1 MPMKITARKASE
13 VPQPAADGKVNEDL
27 EALKAAMVRLP
38 AGSVLE
44 VEVPRGRTVRGV
56 KAQITRAGKQLGA
69 TWKHWDAG
77 NKVYAKPARRKRG
90 RPPGSRRKPAG

>member
-1 MPMKITARKASE
+1 MKITARRATE
-13 VPQPAADGKVNEDL
+13 VPQPTAAGKVNEDL
-27 EALKAAMVRLP
+27 EALKAAMVKLP

-44 VEVPRGRTVRGV
+44 VEVERGRTARGV

-69 TWKHWDAG
+69 MWKHWDSG

-90 RPPGSRRKPAG
+90 PKPGTRRKKRA